1 MKNKSLVIVL
11 ILAIILLVINT
22 TSYAANDS
30 YSMKIIPNKTSLK
43 TNESVLI
50 TVRLEDI
57 KIESGEKGIGSY
69 EAVLEYDKNSFEF
82 VNITSAANWD
92 SAIFNSATGKFASVR
107 SDSLCSSENQD
118 VAIIELKT
126 KTSINNGTTNIKLKN
141 IGCSNFDGIIT
152 TSDVTTQINLI
163 QDSPVN
169 PNQNTTGSTNQNTAT
184 NNNSTTNKN
193 NSTIKNNS
201 LSNYPA
207 AGKSS
212 FVILSIFVFIITAIG
227 TILYKNSKKY

>member
-11 ILAIILLVINT
+11 ILAILLLVVNT

-50 TVRLEDI
+50 TVRLEDV

-92 SAIFNSATGKFASVR
+92 SAIFNEETGKFASVR
-107 SDSLCSSENQD
+107 SDALCSSENQD
-118 VAIIELKT
+118 IATIELKA
-126 KTSINNGTTNIKLKN
+126 KTNIYNGPTTIKLKN
-141 IGCSNFDGIIT
+141 IGCSNFDGIVKT
-152 TSDVTTQINLI
+152 NDVTTQITLV
-163 QDSPVN
+163 QDSTGTT
-169 PNQNTTGSTNQNTAT
+169 NQNTTV
-184 NNNSTTNKN
+184 NNNSVSNNTVNKN

-201 LSNYPA
+201 LSKYPA
-207 AGKSS
+207 AGKANI
-212 FVILSIFVFIITAIG
+212 VIIATVVLIMTVVG
-227 TILYKNSKKY
+227 TILYKNSRDY